1 MQQDFDIN
9 KLSQEAQIRWLKP
22 VEVLYILQKHEKLKI
37 TERPPQKPPSGSLF
51 LFNRRVLRYFR
62 NDGHLWRKKT
72 NGKTVREGHEHLKV
86 GNSTVLNCYY
96 AHGEQNSSFQRRSY
110 WMLHPAFEHIVLVH
124 YREVVEGRCMPE
136 SILSCSNDSC
146 PTLRYG
152 DNICDSQENFSSH
165 ATGFNDTGQNSKSPG
180 SAEEVSSQL
189 ARRHFKISHLNKMD
203 RSESSNIL
211 SLSEFNQALRK
222 LEQQLSLDSDDDG
235 LAFTMET
242 SLPLSQVEALK
253 HPPKISNS
261 YPEDGAQPNDISIG
275 SVGLE
280 WLHSP
285 FLQSYISE
293 ADDDRDIYNLP
304 TQGTAN
310 AISVGNGEFPS
321 FFSDT
326 WFDQGQFEAPVQTE
340 SSLGLAEGILFKI
353 HEISPEWGL
362 TTESTKVVII
372 GDFCCR
378 PSEYTW
384 NALFGDIEV
393 PLEIVRDGVFRCLA
407 PAHAAGKVKLCITT
421 GNKQPCSEIHEFE
434 FHDKLK
440 NISSRNI
447 AQKTAMRTSEELLLL
462 FKFVQLLLS
471 ENFSTT
477 ILQESNVELEVSPLR
492 KLKGSNDR
500 LDPIIQKF
508 VAGSVASKDIM
519 DAILQELLKH
529 NLYHWLSF
537 RHETDKYQFSKRE
550 QCIIHMIA
558 GLGFLWALHPILDSG
573 IGINYRDSDGWTA
586 LHWAAYFGREQMVA
600 ALLAAGAS
608 ARAITNPSEHDPEGK
623 TPASLAAA
631 NGYKGLAGY
640 LSEAALTTHLFS
652 LTTEKNERSV
662 ESASKE
668 IDRGVESIS
677 QRSAILDG
685 GTEDQLSLKDSLAA
699 ARNAVQA
706 AARIQAAFRS
716 YSLRKK
722 QQKAALCQDGDI
734 LFPPEMHKVS
744 VVSRLHNTFQ
754 SFYGHK
760 FDKAVLLIQ
769 KNFRRWKIRKKFLLL
784 RKHVVKI
791 QSHVRA
797 HLARKMYKELLSSV
811 NFLDKAIMRWH
822 RRGVGLRGFHA
833 KPESIDEKEED
844 DIIKVFRK
852 QKVDLAT
859 DQALS
864 SVLSVV
870 QSPKAQLQY
879 RRMLESYQQ
888 AKADLGKRRK

>member
-9 KLSQEAQIRWLKP
+9 KLSQEAHIRWLKP

-96 AHGEQNSSFQRRSY
+96 AHGEQNSSFQRRIY

-124 YREVVEGRCMPE
+124 YREVVEGRCIPE

-146 PTLRYG
+146 PTLRYS

-165 ATGFNDTGQNSKSPG
+165 ATGFNDTGRNSNSPG
-180 SAEEVSSQL
+180 SAEEVSSEFVG
-189 ARRHFKISHLNKMD
+189 RHFKMSDLNKMD

-222 LEQQLSLDSDDDG
+222 LEQQLSLDSDEDD
-235 LAFTMET
+235 LAFTKET

-253 HPPKISNS
+253 HPPKFSNS
-261 YPEDGAQPNDISIG
+261 HTEDGAQPDNILIS
-275 SVGLE
+275 SDE
-280 WLHSP
+280 DS
-285 FLQSYISE
+285 
-293 ADDDRDIYNLP
+293 AIYNLQA
-304 TQGTAN
+304 QGTAN
-310 AISVGNGEFPS
+310 AISVGNSEFS
-321 FFSDT
+321 SLFSDT
-326 WFDQGQFEAPVQTE
+326 WFDQGQFETPVQTE
-340 SSLGLAEGILFKI
+340 SNLALAQGILFKI

-393 PLEIVRDGVFRCLA
+393 PLEIVRDGVFRCLT
-407 PAHAAGKVKLCITT
+407 PPHAAGKVKLCITT

-440 NISSRNI
+440 NTSSRNI
-447 AQKTAMRTSEELLLL
+447 AQETAMCTSDELLLL
-462 FKFVQLLLS
+462 VKFVQLFLS
-471 ENFSTT
+471 ENFSMT
-477 ILQESNVELEVSPLR
+477 ILQESNIELEVSPLR
-492 KLKGSNDR
+492 KLKGSNDK
-500 LDPIIQKF
+500 LEPIIQKL

-529 NLYHWLSF
+529 NLYHWLSS
-537 RHETDKYQFSKRE
+537 RHEPETDKYQLSKRE
-550 QCIIHMIA
+550 QCIIHIIA

-573 IGINYRDSDGWTA
+573 IGINCRDSDGWTA

-608 ARAITNPSEHDPEGK
+608 ARAVTNPTEHDPEGK

-631 NGYKGLAGY
+631 NGYEGLSGY

-668 IDRGVESIS
+668 IDYGVESIS

-685 GTEDQLSLKDSLAA
+685 GTEDQLALKDSLAA

-716 YSLRKK
+716 YSFRKK
-722 QQKAALCQDGDI
+722 QQKAALCQGGGI

-754 SFYGHK
+754 SFYDHK
-760 FDKAVLLIQ
+760 FDKAVLTIQ
-769 KNFRRWKIRKKFLLL
+769 KNFRRWKNRKEFLLL

-797 HLARKMYKELLSSV
+797 HLARKKYKELLSTV
-811 NFLDKAIMRWH
+811 NILDKAILRWH
-822 RRGVGLRGFHA
+822 RRGAGLRGFHA
-833 KPESIDEKEED
+833 EPESIDEKEED

-864 SVLSVV
+864 SVMSVV
-870 QSPKAQLQY
+870 QSAKAQLQY

-888 AKADLGKRRK
+888 AKAELGREGNKTTES